1 MKKNQNP
8 GPTSGRITVREWSG
22 DVGHR
27 NESHRG
33 GSMLTIANN
42 TLTVRFF
49 KRTSTFL
56 LVAVVW
62 IFAGEAFAD
71 DYDLRVVYADVPGT
85 SKLEAGQIEAG
96 VELLEA
102 RLNDLS
108 DRPAREQA
116 SDIMATLCAAYII
129 SRSFDR
135 AERPCNQAV
144 ERAPSF
150 TALNNRAIY
159 RAFTGDIAGARDDL
173 DRARPARLEA
183 YIKEL
188 AERDPRVVAAYNFGL
203 IEQLLAN
210 RRGESMDTATASIE
224 ELEKK
229 FQR

>member
-1 MKKNQNP
+1 
-8 GPTSGRITVREWSG
+8 
-22 DVGHR
+22 
-27 NESHRG
+27 
-33 GSMLTIANN
+33 MLTIANN

-49 KRTSTFL
+49 NRTSTFL

-129 SRSFDR
+129 SRSLDR

-183 YIKEL
+183 YINEL

-210 RRGESMDTATASIE
+210 RRGESMDKATASIE